1 MQNNLKRSV
10 QNNELVSSDLPKI
23 RIQIDPSFN
32 YVGNLNTMVL
42 DDSEIDSYYFIDKT
56 TEGQIQRILYFQF
69 EGVLSNSDKTYDYP
83 HMQAIN
89 LGEQTFGY
97 DGGVRQ
103 FRQVKIDEQAD
114 NSDVRQ
120 TVDFLTKKG
129 AQFIEGDFYGMLR
142 FAKVLDDLQ
151 RNDLLIIFLERLEE
165 AEIPKDIIAKSR
177 YSDEWSGYCQ
187 QLLARALRTFTICE
201 D

>member
-1 MQNNLKRSV
+1 
-10 QNNELVSSDLPKI
+10 
-23 RIQIDPSFN
+23 
-32 YVGNLNTMVL
+32 
-42 DDSEIDSYYFIDKT
+42 
-56 TEGQIQRILYFQF
+56 FQF
-69 EGVLSNSDKTYDYP
+69 EGALSNSRKTYSYP

-120 TVDFLTKKG
+120 TVDFLSDKG

-142 FAKVLDDLQ
+142 FAKVLDDRQ
-151 RNDLLIIFLERLEE
+151 RNDLLIIFLERLDE
-165 AEIPKDIIAKSR
+165 AEIPKDIMAKSR
-177 YSDEWSGYCQ
+177 YSDDWSEYCQ
-187 QLLARALRTFTICE
+187 QLLARALRTFTVCQ
-201 D
+201 